1 MVSVGR
7 DWDIGEKQMLLVMG
21 VGYFLG
27 QITLEFLLFI
37 QVDFPM
43 SYILGTGLPPLQ
55 LLLLFCGSGVYRC
68 VPLS

>member
-21 VGYFLG
+21 VGCFLG
-27 QITLEFLLFI
+27 QITLEHEFLLFI

-43 SYILGTGLPPLQ
+43 SYILGTGLPPL
-55 LLLLFCGSGVYRC
+55 
-68 VPLS
+68 